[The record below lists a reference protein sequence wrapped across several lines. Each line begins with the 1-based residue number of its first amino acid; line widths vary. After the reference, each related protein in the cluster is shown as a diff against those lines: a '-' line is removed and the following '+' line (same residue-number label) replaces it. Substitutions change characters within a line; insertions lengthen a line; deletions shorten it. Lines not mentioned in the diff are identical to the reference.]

1 MWLATEGWH
10 LTPALA
16 PKKANLKSRPEFIP
30 VRKLY
35 FPITLTGAS
44 ELSLPQRTRGANI
57 KGSERLKKKKKKK
70 GVTTPSYPRFRS
82 FNSGPEGFVSMV
94 FVLVLF
100 CFFLS

>member
-1 MWLATEGWH
+1 MATAGWL

-44 ELSLPQRTRGANI
+44 ELCLPQRTRGANI
-57 KGSERLKKKKKKK
+57 KGSERFKKKKK
-70 GVTTPSYPRFRS
+70 GVTTPSYLQFKS